1 MTEIK
6 QFDNERT
13 MVCPRC
19 QYVNNADCFFCY
31 SCGKYFVDGE
41 DLETGS
47 APAKS
52 RRTAKSSSPARA
64 KMVMPGGNEILLA
77 NEPVFIER
85 SDFDSTLPHDLLM
98 CISRQHILITSN
110 RNKFYI
116 QDYGREGKGSTN
128 HTRVNGVDIFN
139 KKKKA
144 LKDGD
149 RIELANQPELTMMF
163 KLMQDTE

>member
-6 QFDNERT
+6 PVDNERT
-13 MVCPRC
+13 LVCPRC
-19 QYVNNADCFFCY
+19 QHVNNAGCFFCY
-31 SCGKYFVDGE
+31 SCGKYFVDSE
-41 DLETGS
+41 EIKTGC
-47 APAKS
+47 APAKP
-52 RRTAKSSSPARA
+52 RRIAKSSPADRA
-64 KMVMPGGNEILLA
+64 KIVMPGGNEITLA
-77 NEPVFIER
+77 DMPVFIER

-98 CISRQHILITSN
+98 CVSRQHILITCN
-110 RNKFYI
+110 RSKYYI

-139 KKKKA
+139 KRKKA

-163 KLMQDTE
+163 KLIEGTE

>member
-6 QFDNERT
+6 QFDNDRT
-13 MVCPRC
+13 MLCPRC
-19 QYVNNADCFFCY
+19 RHVNNADCFFCY
-31 SCGKYFVDGE
+31 SCGKYFVDSE
-41 DLETGS
+41 DLKTGS
-47 APAKS
+47 ALVKS
-52 RRTAKSSSPARA
+52 RRAAKSSSPARA
-64 KMVMPGGNEILLA
+64 KIVMPGGNEILLA
-77 NEPVFIER
+77 DAPVFIER

-98 CISRQHILITSN
+98 CISRQHVLITC
-110 RNKFYI
+110 NKSKYYV

-128 HTRVNGVDIFN
+128 HTRVNGVDIFS

-163 KLMQDTE
+163 KLIQDRE